1 MQRFRFLRGCKKRL
15 LFFLHCVK
23 ISLGDKQV
31 SARRIHRKTDVFV
44 RNTDGQ
50 REGKRKG
57 YGGYM
62 GEATGY
68 FVVKQK
74 AVPEVLLK
82 VVEAKRLLESE
93 KVMTIQEAVD
103 KVGISRSSFYKY
115 KDDIFQ
121 FHDSSQGTTLTLTF
135 QMDDEPGLLSDVL
148 KIIAQFGANI
158 LTIHQSI
165 PISGIASLSLSV
177 QVLPTTGDISK
188 MLDAMEQQK
197 GVHYVKIIAKE

>member
-1 MQRFRFLRGCKKRL
+1 
-15 LFFLHCVK
+15 
-23 ISLGDKQV
+23 
-31 SARRIHRKTDVFV
+31 
-44 RNTDGQ
+44 
-50 REGKRKG
+50 
-57 YGGYM
+57 M
-62 GEATGY
+62 GESTRY

-82 VVEAKRLLESE
+82 VVEAKRLLETE

-121 FHDSSQGTTLTLTF
+121 FHDNSQGTTLTLTF

-148 KIIAQFGANI
+148 KIIADFGANI

-165 PISGIASLSLSV
+165 PINGIASLSLSV
-177 QVLPTTGDISK
+177 QVLPTTGDISN
-188 MLDAMEQQK
+188 MLETMEGQK
-197 GVHYVKIIAKE
+197 GVHFVKIIAKE